1 MAEFL
6 GLAALVLL
14 VLIGVGLLRLL
25 RGPASVDRMMAIQ
38 LAGTGC
44 AGVAL
49 LLGAASSAGAMAD
62 IALTLALLAALAAAG
77 LRCFAVAP
85 VGVGEERDP

>member
-1 MAEFL
+1 MADFL

-14 VLIGVGLLRLL
+14 VLVGIGLLRLL
-25 RGPASVDRMMAIQ
+25 RGPATVDRMMAIQ

-49 LLGAASSAGAMAD
+49 LLGAASGAGAMAD

-77 LRCFAVAP
+77 LRGFAIAP
-85 VGVGEERDP
+85 VATREEPEP